1 MKRWLKISAPVL
13 AILLLFGISFSCK
26 IQQRPDH
33 NPNAV
38 SNDYLNLAPE
48 VKYVGDEECAV
59 CHSEI
64 FKTYKQTGM
73 GRSFYLPTAGNRLE
87 DYAQN
92 NHVFEPK
99 SNLHYQMISK
109 GDEFYQVEYRLDEK
123 GQRTH
128 ELARKVDYVIGS
140 GHQARTYLTS
150 ENGFLY
156 ELPVTWY
163 HKRNMWGMSPGFQ
176 YVNSRFSRPIAPA
189 CMNCHNSYA
198 EHAPY
203 SGNRYTKVA
212 HGIGCERCHGPG
224 ELHVK
229 KRYATKFSDTTKKE
243 IDSTIVNPRRLP
255 VDLQM
260 DVCRQCHLSGE
271 VRVLKDGKN
280 ETDFR
285 PGMRLREIFSV
296 YIPDRLAPGDL
307 RVASHGERISLS
319 SCYVK
324 SGGKLVCITCH
335 NPHQPVKWL
344 SRDSFNNK
352 CLTCHRLET
361 LSRINPR
368 AKHQATDDC
377 VACHMPQGG
386 TTDVLHVNF
395 TDHWIRKEPQTPV
408 PNHHESEPLV
418 LKDFFEEKDAVA
430 SLRLGIAYLQY
441 FEAIAMDQHVLEQAL
456 LHLTSGL
463 ENNSAHEQGL
473 FHLGKTYVHLNRL
486 DEARQQF
493 QKVIKIAP
501 GNAFAHFQLGQVLSK
516 MGQPAAAATAY
527 QVALKIFPEN
537 AVALTNLGTI
547 HAQLGN
553 LPAAFVTFQK
563 AVLAQPS
570 YAPAHNNI
578 GEFYAYKRQGLAIAQ
593 KHFRRALELEPDY
606 LTALNNLGNVDMAS
620 GNYAEAMKFFTR
632 VIAVDPKFVPAY
644 GNLALIHSLNGRN
657 AEAVQCLRRILA
669 LEPNDVNAKNMLKQ
683 IESAG
688 GQASQKH

>member
-1 MKRWLKISAPVL
+1 MKRWWKISTPVL
-13 AILLLFGISFSCK
+13 AVFLFSAILFSCK
-26 IQQRPDH
+26 IQQRTNDV
-33 NPNAV
+33 NNAV
-38 SNDYLNLAPE
+38 KYDFLNMAPA

-73 GRSFYLPTAGNRLE
+73 GRSFYLSTSANRLE
-87 DYAQN
+87 DYARN

-99 SNLHYQMISK
+99 SNLHYQHYQMSAK
-109 GDEFYQVEYRLDEK
+109 GEEFYQVEYRLDEK

-140 GHQARTYLTS
+140 GNQARTYLTS

-163 HKRNMWGMSPGFQ
+163 QKKNTWGMSPGFQ
-176 YVNSRFSRPIAPA
+176 YANSRFSRPIAPS

-198 EHAPY
+198 EYVPY
-203 SGNRYTKVA
+203 SGNRYTEVPY
-212 HGIGCERCHGPG
+212 GIGCERCHGPG

-229 KRYATKFSDTTKKE
+229 KRYATKFSAVLKKE
-243 IDSTIVNPRRLP
+243 IDSTIVNPRRLA

-260 DVCRQCHLSGE
+260 EVCRQCHLSGE

-280 ETDFR
+280 EMDFR

-296 YIPDRLAPGDL
+296 YIPDRLSPGDL
-307 RVASHGERISLS
+307 RVASHGERISMS
-319 SCYVK
+319 ACYLK
-324 SGGKLVCITCH
+324 SDGKLVCITCH

-344 SRDSFNNK
+344 SRDSFNSK
-352 CLTCHRLET
+352 CLTCHQLET

-368 AKHQATDDC
+368 AKHRANDDC

-395 TDHWIRKEPQTPV
+395 TDHWIRKEPQTPA
-408 PNHHESEPLV
+408 PNHHDSEPV
-418 LKDFFEEKDAVA
+418 TLKDFFEERDAA
-430 SLRLGIAYLQY
+430 AGLRLGIAYLQY
-441 FEAIAMDQHVLEQAL
+441 FEGIAMNQGALEQAL

-463 ENNSAHEQGL
+463 KNNPAHEQGL

-486 DEARQQF
+486 EEAQQQF

-501 GNAFAHFQLGQVLSK
+501 GNAFAHLQLGQVLHK
-516 MGQPAAAATAY
+516 MGQLAAAATAY
-527 QVALKIFPEN
+527 QAALKIFPEN
-537 AVALTNLGTI
+537 AIALTNLGTI
-547 HAQLGN
+547 HAQSGN
-553 LPAAFVTFQK
+553 LPAALEAFQK
-563 AVLAQPS
+563 AVRAQPS
-570 YAPAHNNI
+570 YALAHNNL
-578 GEFYAYKRQGLAIAQ
+578 GEFYAHKRQELTTAQ
-593 KHFRRALELEPDY
+593 KHFYRALELEPDY
-606 LTALNNLGNVDMAS
+606 IVALNNLGHVNMAS

-632 VIAVDPKFVPAY
+632 VIALDPKFVPAY

-657 AEAVQCLRRILA
+657 AEAVRNLRQILA
-669 LEPNDVNAKNMLKQ
+669 LEPNNANAKNMLAQ
-683 IESAG
+683 IEKS
-688 GQASQKH
+688 SIKP

>member
-1 MKRWLKISAPVL
+1 MKRWWKISAPAL
-13 AILLLFGISFSCK
+13 AILLLLAISFSVK
-26 IQQRPDH
+26 IQQRP
-33 NPNAV
+33 NRNIMAGQ
-38 SNDYLNLAPE
+38 YGFLNLAPE

-73 GRSFYLPTAGNRLE
+73 GRSFYLPTAANRIE

-109 GDEFYQVEYRLDEK
+109 GNEFYQVEYRLDEK
-123 GQRTH
+123 GRRTH
-128 ELARKVDYVIGS
+128 ELARKADYVIGS
-140 GHQARTYLTS
+140 GNQARTFLTS

-163 HKRNMWGMSPGFQ
+163 QKKNTWGMSPGFQ
-176 YVNSRFSRPIAPA
+176 YVNSRFSRPIAPS

-198 EHAPY
+198 EYAPY
-203 SGNRYTKVA
+203 SGNRYTEVA

-229 KRYATKFSDTTKKE
+229 KRYATKFSDAPKKE
-243 IDSTIVNPRRLP
+243 IDSTIVNPRRLA

-260 DVCRQCHLSGE
+260 EVCRQCHLSGE

-319 SCYVK
+319 ACYIK

-344 SRDSFNNK
+344 ARDSFNTK
-352 CLTCHRLET
+352 CLVCHNLET
-361 LSRINPR
+361 LSRVNSR
-368 AKHQATDDC
+368 AKHQASDDC

-386 TTDVLHVNF
+386 TADVLHVNF
-395 TDHWIRKEPQTPV
+395 TDHWIRKEPQMSA
-408 PNHHESEPLV
+408 PNSHESEPVL
-418 LKDFFEEKDAVA
+418 LKDFFEEKDAA
-430 SLRLGIAYLQY
+430 AGLRLGMAYLQY
-441 FEAIAMDQHVLEQAL
+441 FEAIAMDQRALEQAL

-463 ENNSAHEQGL
+463 ENNPAHEQGL

-486 DEARQQF
+486 EEARQQF
-493 QKVIKIAP
+493 QKVTRIAP
-501 GNAFAHFQLGQVLSK
+501 DNAFAHFQLGQVSYK
-516 MGQPAAAATAY
+516 MGQLETAAAAY
-527 QVALKIFPEN
+527 QTSLKIFPEN

-547 HAQLGN
+547 HAQSGN
-553 LPAAFVTFQK
+553 LSAAFATFQK
-563 AVLAQPS
+563 AIFAQPS
-570 YAPAHNNI
+570 YAPAHNNM
-578 GEFYAYKRQGLAIAQ
+578 GEFYAHKRQEPATAQ
-593 KHFRRALELEPDY
+593 KHFRRAVELEPDY
-606 LTALNNLGNVDMAS
+606 IGALNNLGHVNMAF

-632 VIAVDPKFVPAY
+632 VIAVDPKFIPAY

-657 AEAVQCLRRILA
+657 AEAMQCLRRILA
-669 LEPNDVNAKNMLKQ
+669 LEPNNVNAKNMLEQ

-688 GQASQKH
+688 GEASLKR